1 LVQEAKFLVF
11 YGILDNVSHKN
22 KYTKGKQKINMYI
35 NASMKN
41 FIDDLGAK
49 KSMPGGGS
57 AAAYAAS
64 MGNSLAM
71 MVANFTSGKKKY
83 IQYEGDIQRILKQG
97 QDMSV
102 QVMELVDKDIEYYL
116 PLAAAYKMPSETQE
130 EKDVKEKEI
139 QKCLR
144 LAAKVPMDIL
154 EVSVKILDFHE
165 ELLKKGS
172 VMLLSDVGV
181 GVEMVRAAA
190 KSAYLNIKINTKY
203 MDDKTCAND
212 IMDKYTSMLD
222 SIDTR
227 CSEIYD
233 RVVEGL

>member
-1 LVQEAKFLVF
+1 
-11 YGILDNVSHKN
+11 
-22 KYTKGKQKINMYI
+22 MYI
-35 NASMKN
+35 NDSMKN

-83 IQYEGDIQRILKQG
+83 IQYEEDIQRILKQG

-102 QVMELVDKDIEYYL
+102 QVMELVDKDIESYM

-130 EKDVKEKEI
+130 EKDAKEKEI

-144 LAAKVPMDIL
+144 LAAKVPMELL
-154 EVSVKILDFHE
+154 EMSVKILDFHE
-165 ELLKKGS
+165 ELLEKGS
-172 VMLLSDVGV
+172 MMLISDVGV
-181 GVEMVRAAA
+181 GVEMVRVAAR
-190 KSAYLNIKINTKY
+190 SAYLNIKINTKY
-203 MDDKTCAND
+203 MDNVEYANTT
-212 IMDKYTSMLD
+212 MDKYKKILD
-222 SIDTR
+222 EIDTR
-227 CSEIYD
+227 CSRIYD
-233 RVVEGL
+233 KVVEAL